1 MKEVIF
7 KTLSI
12 KNFLSI
18 GDEPIDIKFE
28 TGLHIITGINKDKE
42 DGKNGTGKS
51 SIVDA
56 FFFVLYGTPLRP
68 IKKDSITNWIN
79 KKECSVTSTFNVI
92 DDGKTDEYTL
102 LRALNPSRIQLIKNG
117 EDISR
122 TIGKTNDNI
131 SEILGTTPDMLS
143 QSVITCLNETEPFLS
158 KTPAVKRKFIE
169 DIFKIEIFGKM
180 TQFIRNEYNETKRLY
195 DFELEKISDI
205 ESNINLHKKQQN
217 EQTEKK
223 RIRINDL
230 ESRKDSTLEEI
241 EHLKEKIKESQEKVT
256 ATNSSDIST
265 KITSLK
271 TKEKEVIEADKQ
283 NIKTLTINQ
292 TTIINLKNDIREL
305 EKVADGFCVHCKQPF
320 SESNKEEKRKLIS
333 EKRNDII
340 ICSDLVNTIEE
351 ILIYKQKTK
360 YDIEDLIEELNMS
373 LRAINAS
380 QSELVRLNSDLKQ
393 QEKLLNQ
400 TIGDIAN
407 INKDSPSF
415 DGIINELTTR
425 KDSLTI
431 TANEYKNKLV
441 IIESSKFIVS
451 DEGVKSF
458 IIKKMLK
465 MLNGRLSYYLIQL
478 DAPGSCQFNE
488 YFEETMVNN
497 RGKECSYF
505 NFSSGERKRFDL
517 GMLYTFKDIR
527 RLQSNVSINVGIY
540 DELLDTA
547 LDANGIE
554 AALTIL
560 KERVLNHKEAIYVIS
575 HKKEAAK
582 HATGEVI
589 YLEKENDITRRKP
602 HEYSAISTN

>member
-1 MKEVIF
+1 
-7 KTLSI
+7 
-12 KNFLSI
+12 
-18 GDEPIDIKFE
+18 
-28 TGLHIITGINKDKE
+28 
-42 DGKNGTGKS
+42 
-51 SIVDA
+51 
-56 FFFVLYGTPLRP
+56 
-68 IKKDSITNWIN
+68 
-79 KKECSVTSTFNVI
+79 
-92 DDGKTDEYTL
+92 
-102 LRALNPSRIQLIKNG
+102 
-117 EDISR
+117 
-122 TIGKTNDNI
+122 
-131 SEILGTTPDMLS
+131 
-143 QSVITCLNETEPFLS
+143 
-158 KTPAVKRKFIE
+158 
-169 DIFKIEIFGKM
+169 
-180 TQFIRNEYNETKRLY
+180 
-195 DFELEKISDI
+195 
-205 ESNINLHKKQQN
+205 
-217 EQTEKK
+217 
-223 RIRINDL
+223 
-230 ESRKDSTLEEI
+230 
-241 EHLKEKIKESQEKVT
+241 
-256 ATNSSDIST
+256 
-265 KITSLK
+265 
-271 TKEKEVIEADKQ
+271 
-283 NIKTLTINQ
+283 
-292 TTIINLKNDIREL
+292 
-305 EKVADGFCVHCKQPF
+305 
-320 SESNKEEKRKLIS
+320 
-333 EKRNDII
+333 
-340 ICSDLVNTIEE
+340 
-351 ILIYKQKTK
+351 
-360 YDIEDLIEELNMS
+360 LNMS